1 MKRFLSKKWLS
12 FAVMLMAAGTI
23 YKLAF
28 LNGPFYIQMQ
38 EFMHLT
44 HTQLG
49 NVISLGGIV
58 STFAFLGAMFLTD
71 RFSKRRMMSFAMIV
85 NGLAGFALALLPSYP
100 IVMLLTGVFALC
112 SDMLFWPTMLKAVRL
127 LGNDSEQGRM
137 FGFLETGRGLM
148 DTIVNF
154 TALAIFAALGS
165 TAFGFSMA
173 IVFYSVLNI
182 VFGILVFIMVEDDE
196 IVKLESAAE
205 KNKFALSSIKNV
217 VKNKYVWLVAFNIFM
232 VYAAYSGI
240 KYFVPFMNSVLGL
253 SSVLASAYAIIN
265 SYGLKMVGGPIG
277 GYLSDKVFHSPAKFI
292 STMFAITAASLV
304 LYTVLPLERFPIV
317 AVVIISLLISGFL
330 FCMRAVYFAPMSE
343 VNVPQEFT
351 GAAMSLGSFIGYLP
365 GAFMNTVF
373 GNILDRNPGYVGYKI
388 VFWIMAALCA
398 VGIFVSLALVK
409 SIKRIKEQQAAW
421 V

>member
-127 LGNDSEQGRM
+127 LGNDSQQGRM
-137 FGFLETGRGLM
+137 FGFLETG
-148 DTIVNF
+148 
-154 TALAIFAALGS
+154 
-165 TAFGFSMA
+165 
-173 IVFYSVLNI
+173 
-182 VFGILVFIMVEDDE
+182 
-196 IVKLESAAE
+196 
-205 KNKFALSSIKNV
+205 
-217 VKNKYVWLVAFNIFM
+217 
-232 VYAAYSGI
+232 
-240 KYFVPFMNSVLGL
+240 
-253 SSVLASAYAIIN
+253 
-265 SYGLKMVGGPIG
+265 
-277 GYLSDKVFHSPAKFI
+277 
-292 STMFAITAASLV
+292 
-304 LYTVLPLERFPIV
+304 
-317 AVVIISLLISGFL
+317 
-330 FCMRAVYFAPMSE
+330 
-343 VNVPQEFT
+343 
-351 GAAMSLGSFIGYLP
+351 
-365 GAFMNTVF
+365 
-373 GNILDRNPGYVGYKI
+373 
-388 VFWIMAALCA
+388 
-398 VGIFVSLALVK
+398 
-409 SIKRIKEQQAAW
+409 
-421 V
+421 